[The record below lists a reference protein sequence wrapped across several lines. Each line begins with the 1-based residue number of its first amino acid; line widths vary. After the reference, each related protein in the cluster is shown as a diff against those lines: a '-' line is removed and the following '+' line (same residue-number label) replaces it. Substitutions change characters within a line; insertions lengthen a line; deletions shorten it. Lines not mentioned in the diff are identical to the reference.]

1 MPAHPERDTLRE
13 QLRALIAEFAGPEH
27 GVIDDDTPLISS
39 ALVESIALLN
49 VALWVE
55 EQIDAAVEITAFDL
69 AAEWDTV
76 ARILDFVE
84 KHRGP
89 DRAGPGSSA

>member
-1 MPAHPERDTLRE
+1 MPAHPERGELRE
-13 QLRALIAEFAGPEH
+13 QLRALITEFVRHEH
-27 GVIDDDTPLISS
+27 GAIDDDTPLISS

-55 EQIDAAVEITAFDL
+55 EHIDAAVEITSFDL

-76 ARILDFVE
+76 AQILDFVE
-84 KHRGP
+84 KHRRH
-89 DRAGPGSSA
+89 DRARPLS

>member
-1 MPAHPERDTLRE
+1 MPARPERGMLRE
-13 QLRALIAEFAGPEH
+13 HLVALIAEFAGHEGGP
-27 GVIDDDTPLISS
+27 IDDDTPLISS

-55 EQIDAAVEITAFDL
+55 EQIDAAVEIASFDL

-76 ARILDFVE
+76 AQILDFVE
-84 KHRGP
+84 KHRRD
-89 DRAGPGSSA
+89 DRARPPS